1 MLFWFSN
8 SLTIVT
14 IVTILIKRNLFDTYY
29 IDSPTSFFLLVET
42 LSELYAEKSLRKKIF
57 QFNDWRI
64 QELKIIWKSTK
75 SWWLV
80 VGNKANLKTGV
91 SRKQSTSNFKKFD
104 VLCFLETPVLRF
116 ALSPYYRRIRSYQIS
131 MTRLRGIGPKYVSKD
146 DGKI

>member
-8 SLTIVT
+8 SLT

-64 QELKIIWKSTK
+64 QELKIIRKSTK